1 MTLSGSDIFEEPRTP
16 RPGCCVAPVGV
27 AGVGEEAPRIQG
39 ASSVGWR
46 GLGPEVA
53 GIRIGEELGVL
64 ELGGAL
70 SPDGEDK
77 DGSITSFLSGGEDG
91 TGVPFLIYTGCLF
104 PNPPLSL
111 LEPTLGWTS
120 LRETS
125 LK

>member
-1 MTLSGSDIFEEPRTP
+1 MTLSGSDICEEPRTLK
-16 RPGCCVAPVGV
+16 PGCYVAPVGV

-77 DGSITSFLSGGEDG
+77 NGSITSFLSGGEDG
-91 TGVPFLIYTGCLF
+91 TGVPFLICTGCLF

-111 LEPTLGWTS
+111 LEPTLGWTA
-120 LRETS
+120 LRETP